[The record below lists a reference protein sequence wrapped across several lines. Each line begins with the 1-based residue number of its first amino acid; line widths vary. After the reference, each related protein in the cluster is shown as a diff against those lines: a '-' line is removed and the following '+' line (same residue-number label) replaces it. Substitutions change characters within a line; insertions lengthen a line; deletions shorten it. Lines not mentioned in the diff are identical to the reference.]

1 MASSLESCP
10 VCQERLEPEARACPC
25 CDSDLGFLADLDGL
39 PDDLAGMG
47 GQALTAGQAERAR
60 RYFGLAVE
68 FDPEDV
74 AAWRGLARAARLGGD
89 SAGEAEAWRKVRM
102 MVPADPEAMDRH
114 AALTAPDI
122 KPMTM
127 IPAPAAA
134 APGRRIWLLAPLAA
148 ALLAVGWFVHDLGS
162 RSVAVVATIPPP
174 APAAPA
180 PQPAAPPQAKPPEPP
195 AETKA
200 AQAQAAAPAAPAV
213 VRPPSPSGPQ
223 ASLASIQRDLP
234 SGVDARLTEQGLVVA
249 GSLAYPWQKR
259 ALEAK
264 APAWGLEMVD
274 LTRLRVEHPEAIRYR
289 VRPGDTLG
297 SLAARF
303 GGQPVH
309 WRDIYERNQAT
320 LDHPDRLRPGQTLVI
335 LPGAAD

>member
-1 MASSLESCP
+1 MATSLESCP

-39 PDDLAGMG
+39 PHDLAGMG

-74 AAWRGLARAARLGGD
+74 EAWRGLARAARLGGD
-89 SAGEAEAWRKVRM
+89 SAGEAEAWRRVRLL
-102 MVPADPEAMDRH
+102 VPADPEAMDRH
-114 AALTAPDI
+114 AAMTAPDI

-127 IPAPAAA
+127 IPSPAVA
-134 APGRRIWLLAPLAA
+134 APRRRIWLLAPLAA
-148 ALLAVGWFVHDLGS
+148 ALLAVGWFTHDLGS
-162 RSVAVVATIPPP
+162 RNVAVVATIPPP
-174 APAAPA
+174 APAA
-180 PQPAAPPQAKPPEPP
+180 QPAAVLASPAKPSEPS
-195 AETKA
+195 AESKA
-200 AQAQAAAPAAPAV
+200 APVKAPVAAAPAV
-213 VRPPSPSGPQ
+213 VRPSSASKPQ
-223 ASLASIQRDLP
+223 ASLASIQGDLP
-234 SGVDARLTEQGLVVA
+234 SGVEARLTEQGLVVA

-303 GGQPVH
+303 GGRPAH
-309 WRDIYERNQAT
+309 WRDIYELNQAT
-320 LDHPDRLRPGQTLVI
+320 LGHPDRLRPGQTLVI